1 MSGEIKVTYIDHMG
15 SDLTVINSAR
25 VSFNKKKD
33 TFDDKD
39 EKLIKYL
46 SEHQHLTPFEHA
58 QLTILIECPLSV
70 RMHIMKHRTGK
81 FNEISR
87 RYTSEDIE
95 FYIPPVKDMRAQS
108 KNNKQCSEDNLS
120 WAKSINIHNKL
131 SVHYQHCLNTYNDL
145 IEIGLSREQ
154 ARFVLPEGM
163 MTKFY
168 MTMDLRN
175 FSNFLKLRLGKDAQ
189 KETQYVAQQV
199 KTILDE
205 KFPISMKYLMKETN
219 A

>member
-1 MSGEIKVTYIDHMG
+1 MIKVTYIDHMG
-15 SDLTVINSAR
+15 TDLTVTNSAR
-25 VSFNKKKD
+25 VSFNKRKD
-33 TFDDKD
+33 VMDYKD

-46 SEHQHLTPFEHA
+46 SEHHHMTPFEHCF
-58 QLTILIECPLSV
+58 LTVLIECPLPI

-81 FNEISR
+81 YNEISR

-95 FYIPPVKDMRAQS
+95 FYIPKIDDMRIQS
-108 KNNKQCSEDNLS
+108 KNNKQASENPLPNEVGKTLY
-120 WAKSINIHNKL
+120 AMFN
-131 SVHYQHCLNTYNDL
+131 VHYQQCLSVYNNL
-145 IEIGLSREQ
+145 LNQGLSREQ

-175 FSNFLKLRLGKDAQ
+175 WSHFLKLRLGKDAQ
-189 KETQYVAQQV
+189 KETQYVAQYI
-199 KTILDE
+199 KEILDE
-205 KFPISMKYLMKETN
+205 KFPISMKCLMEKPL